1 MQAENLNRPESNEK
15 ALINN
20 AGTGANNSK
29 LFEEFAK
36 ATGGERNQL
45 HPGTQNVGQASRPEE
60 VGAKMLDM
68 LRAKSN
74 IEVLGFGKC
83 TIDMDERTVKCDNV
97 AIINGIKPGQ
107 KNEQHALPESTPVV
121 KDPGFLR
128 PLIPGKH

>member
-1 MQAENLNRPESNEK
+1 MQTENLNRPESNER
-15 ALINN
+15 AHINN
-20 AGTGANNSK
+20 AGNGSANSK

-36 ATGGERNQL
+36 TAGGERNQL
-45 HPGTQNVGQASRPEE
+45 QPGTQNVGQAGRPEE
-60 VGAKMLDM
+60 IGAKMLDM

-83 TIDMDERTVKCDNV
+83 TIDMDAHTVKCDNV
-97 AIINGIKPGQ
+97 AIINGIKPGH
-107 KNEQHALPESTPVV
+107 KNEQRALPESKPEV